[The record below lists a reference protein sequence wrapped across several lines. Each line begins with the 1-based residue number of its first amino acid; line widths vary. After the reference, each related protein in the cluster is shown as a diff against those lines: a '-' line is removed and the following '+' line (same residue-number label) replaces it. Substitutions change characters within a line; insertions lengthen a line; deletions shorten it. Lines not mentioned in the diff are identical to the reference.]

1 MQYEDFEKL
10 VLARQS
16 CRNFDGQP
24 VSEEA
29 IKKIVD
35 LARLSPS
42 ACNSQPWKVYAVI
55 KGESGEKFDLVKK
68 SLQDVG
74 LNKFLDGA
82 GAFLVISEKTGML
95 KADILNRFSPKH
107 FIKYDAGE
115 LCAYITLTAETLGIS
130 SCIIGWVNGK
140 KLCSAI
146 NLPATED
153 ATLVVALGYS
163 EIPKREKVRK
173 SLDEVYKL
181 IK

>member
-68 SLQDVG
+68 SLQDGG
-74 LNKFLDGA
+74 LNKFLDG
-82 GAFLVISEKTGML
+82 FL
-95 KADILNRFSPKH
+95 
-107 FIKYDAGE
+107 
-115 LCAYITLTAETLGIS
+115 IS
-130 SCIIGWVNGK
+130 STLSPFVNLSTSGIFKKPSISLNILFMCILSTCVSVFK
-140 KLCSAI
+140 
-146 NLPATED
+146 
-153 ATLVVALGYS
+153 
-163 EIPKREKVRK
+163 
-173 SLDEVYKL
+173 
-181 IK
+181 